1 MAASD
6 HIPGGHLMSAK
17 DMSEGKES
25 KIIRMCGIE
34 PESIVDGP
42 GFRFVIF
49 VQGCPHHCHGCH
61 NPESWSFDAGYD
73 ISVEEVFEQIKAG
86 EGLRGV
92 TFSGGEPFEQVPALL
107 ELAKLVKGAG
117 LTLMSYSG
125 YTLDELES
133 RHDPETDELLSMLD
147 ILVDGRYDE
156 KLRNLTLIYYGS
168 ENQRVIDMR
177 KTRKSRTEGDHGMV
191 VPYKSDYDIDIVI

>member
-156 KLRNLTLIYYGS
+156 KLRNLTLIYCGS

>member
-1 MAASD
+1 MVEMDKS
-6 HIPGGHLMSAK
+6 K
-17 DMSEGKES
+17 DKS

-42 GFRFVIF
+42 GFRYVLF

-61 NPESWSFDAGYD
+61 NPESWAFDAGYD
-73 ISVEEVFEQIKAG
+73 MTVNEVFEDICG
-86 EGLRGV
+86 RPWLRGV

-107 ELAKLVKGAG
+107 DLAKNIKGAG

-125 YTLDELES
+125 YTLEELEA
-133 RHDPETDELLSMLD
+133 RHDKATDELLEMLD

-156 KLRNLTLIYYGS
+156 RLRNLTLVYCGS
-168 ENQRVIDMR
+168 ENQRVIDMK
-177 KTRKSRTEGDHGMV
+177 KTRIARKEGDTGMV
-191 VPYKSDYDIDIVI
+191 IPYKSGFDFEIKI